1 MKSYFVKAAVVAAG
15 LGLAGTAL
23 AQDMRV
29 VVVSHGQA
37 SDPFWSVVK
46 NGVDQA
52 AQDLGV
58 TVEYRAPDTFDMVTA
73 LEQAKHQV
81 AATDLTLRYGPFHV
95 GLPAGIF
102 GAGPKRRFTQA

>member
-1 MKSYFVKAAVVAAG
+1 MISERKGCPSLPLASWQRRNSALTLEPERTQDREYGVVKSYFVKAAVVAAG
-15 LGLAGTAL
+15 IGLAGTAL

-52 AQDLGV
+52 AQDLG
-58 TVEYRAPDTFDMVTA
+58 
-73 LEQAKHQV
+73 
-81 AATDLTLRYGPFHV
+81 
-95 GLPAGIF
+95 
-102 GAGPKRRFTQA
+102 